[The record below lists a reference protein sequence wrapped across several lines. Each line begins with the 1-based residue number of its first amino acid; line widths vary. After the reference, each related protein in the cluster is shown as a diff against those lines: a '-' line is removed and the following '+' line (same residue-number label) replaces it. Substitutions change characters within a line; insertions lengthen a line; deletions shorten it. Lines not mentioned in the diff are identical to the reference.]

1 MIYVNDKLVD
11 LKDEKST
18 AGKEFKEALKYFNK
32 IGFPITFKVKKKLL
46 AKNETDDDK
55 VFYTMPAYHIHHT
68 SLVNTDWGTEFWRY
82 TPTSPHEKNGALEF
96 PTEGRY
102 KAYTEKLIS
111 FKRNQADLI
120 FFLWYKSNVFKHIYD
135 IDDAKQVATDT
146 VQRKMDSVRLDAIFF
161 SQDSL
166 LKGDEEKCTTIAR
179 AYNVSGVGA
188 KSHNQRLIALE
199 AIVRAKVK
207 AKEITVDEFAES
219 LQLDILTELSANINK
234 AYEDK
239 LILFDDGQNAFFY
252 VNNKGEIG
260 TKIVHVPIS
269 RTETK
274 FNFLRDYFKSD
285 QRKLNEFE
293 DHIKNDSN
301 PKLTIDIE
309 NLENLDWSKEILP
322 YINAVGIKGTGASR
336 KKAQVFEDIRK
347 TYVAN

>member
-1 MIYVNDKLVD
+1 MIYVNDKLVN
-11 LKDEKST
+11 LKDEKT
-18 AGKEFKEALKYFNK
+18 PAGKEFKVALDYFNK
-32 IGFPITFKVKKKLL
+32 IGFPITFKVKKHIL
-46 AKNETDDDK
+46 APNETDEGH
-55 VFYTMPAYHIHHT
+55 VFWTMPAYHIHHT
-68 SLVNTDWGTEFWRY
+68 SLVNTNWGTEFWRY

-111 FKRNQADLI
+111 FNRNQADLL
-120 FFLWYKSNVFKHIYD
+120 FFLWYKSNIFNKIYD

-161 SQDSL
+161 SKDSL
-166 LKGDEEKCTTIAR
+166 LKNDEEKCATIAR
-179 AYNVSGVGA
+179 AYNVGDVGA
-188 KSHNQRLIALE
+188 KSPDQRLIALE
-199 AIVRAKVK
+199 SIIRAKVK
-207 AKEITVDEFAES
+207 AKELTVDEFAES

-252 VNNKGEIG
+252 VNNKGEVG
-260 TKIVHVPIS
+260 SKIVHVPIS

-274 FNFLRDYFKSD
+274 FYFLRDYFKAD

-293 DHIKNDSN
+293 DHIKSDAN

-309 NLENLDWSKEILP
+309 NLESLDWAKEILP
-322 YINAVGIKGTGASR
+322 YINAVGIKGTGSQR

-347 TYVAN
+347 TYTAK